1 MIILGAGGHAKEV
14 IEVLKLNNFKEQI
27 LLFDDV
33 TLDKDWP
40 EIFKGYR
47 RLRTIKELKE
57 QFITTPEFIIGVG
70 GIKAKSILWEK
81 AISAGGQPCKL
92 IANNASLS
100 DTSNIID
107 IGVSVMQMALISPD
121 VKLGKGVMINTRAN
135 IHHDVSIGEFS
146 EVAPSAI
153 LLGKCTIGKNTF
165 IGAGAIILPNIEIGD
180 NCIIGAGSVVTKNF
194 RSYSKVKGNPAK

>member
-1 MIILGAGGHAKEV
+1 
-14 IEVLKLNNFKEQI
+14 
-27 LLFDDV
+27 
-33 TLDKDWP
+33 
-40 EIFKGYR
+40 
-47 RLRTIKELKE
+47 
-57 QFITTPEFIIGVG
+57 
-70 GIKAKSILWEK
+70 
-81 AISAGGQPCKL
+81 
-92 IANNASLS
+92 
-100 DTSNIID
+100 
-107 IGVSVMQMALISPD
+107 
-121 VKLGKGVMINTRAN
+121 MINTRAN